1 MQGTQPAEAPLAT
14 AEGERAAHSSEN
26 PGLRRAVGVW
36 GSYTWGYADVGADVY
51 VALGIVMAAAQG
63 ATNVA
68 FLFAGLVYV
77 MVGLA
82 YTELAAAYPMAG
94 GGQFY
99 VLRGLGDF
107 WGFVAGWAVLL
118 DFTIDIALFAL
129 ASAGY
134 INFFFPVLNTHI
146 DLHLGPMML
155 GGVQPLLI
163 LEATF
168 FVVMLTVLN
177 IIGVRESSR
186 FNEILGALDVIS
198 ESTILFFGFLFAF
211 NPSLLLHQM
220 ATSWPDPYH
229 LAYGASLAIISF
241 VGLESISQASQ
252 ETIRP
257 GKVVPR
263 TSIALILTVLVY
275 ALAFSNLGL
284 AMLPWQSF
292 AEHNGDPIAWLASH
306 IPFLG
311 MVAGPYVALLG
322 ATLVLIS
329 SNAGVFGS
337 SRITYSMARYD
348 LLPRQL
354 AHVHPKF
361 RTPVRTLLVFSG
373 FALLELWLA
382 GLSQNAYDVLG
393 NMYAFG
399 AATAYILVFISLL
412 VLRFK
417 DPWTPRP
424 FKVPLNIRL
433 RGRDGET
440 RALPIVGIL
449 GLLGISSI
457 LLLVVLTHAIGR
469 LAGPGW
475 LLLGLLIY
483 VWHRKR
489 SKLPIM
495 GTIPRDWPQE
505 QLKVYEDAEEY
516 DLVEEFRENLA
527 RKRYLSGEE
536 RRERAAAPAARVVS
550 VPLSALGERERQ
562 ANGLKKES
570 KGDRHET

>member
-1 MQGTQPAEAPLAT
+1 MASEVAPDVTETNSAAAEVPQ
-14 AEGERAAHSSEN
+14 EN
-26 PGLRRAVGVW
+26 LGLRRAVGVW
-36 GSYTWGYADVGADVY
+36 GSFTWGYADVGADVY

-99 VLRGLGDF
+99 VLRGLGDL

-118 DFTIDIALFAL
+118 DFTIDISLFAL

-134 INFFFPVLNTHI
+134 INFFFPVLNTRI
-146 DLHLGPMML
+146 NIPRLGL
-155 GGVQPLLI
+155 QGVQPILI

-168 FVVMLTVLN
+168 LVVMLTLLN
-177 IIGVRESSR
+177 ILGVRASSR

-211 NPSLLLHQM
+211 NPTLLIHQM
-220 ATSWPDPYH
+220 TTSWPDPYH

-263 TSIALILTVLVY
+263 TSIALILTVLIY
-275 ALAFSNLGL
+275 ALAFSNLSL

-292 AEHNGDPIAWLASH
+292 AARNGDPIAWLASH

-311 MVAGPYVALLG
+311 LIAGPYVAMLG
-322 ATLVLIS
+322 ATLLLIS
-329 SNAGVFGS
+329 SNAGIFGA
-337 SRITYSMARYD
+337 SRITYSMARFD
-348 LLPRQL
+348 LLPRWF
-354 AHVHPKF
+354 AKVHPKF

-373 FALLELWLA
+373 IALLELWLA
-382 GLSQNAYDVLG
+382 GLSRNAYEVLG

-399 AATAYILVFISLL
+399 AATAYMLVFVSLL
-412 VLRFK
+412 VLRFV

-433 RGRDGET
+433 RGKDGEV
-440 RALPIVGIL
+440 RLLPIVGIL
-449 GLLGISSI
+449 GFLGISTI
-457 LLLVVLTHAIGR
+457 LFLVVLTHSIGR
-469 LAGPGW
+469 IAGPAW
-475 LLLGLLIY
+475 IILGLLIY
-483 VWHRKR
+483 SWYRRHR
-489 SKLPIM
+489 KLPI
-495 GTIPRDWPQE
+495 TKPLKRDWEKE
-505 QLKVYEDAEEY
+505 QLLVYEDAGEHELADEY
-516 DLVEEFRENLA
+516 RENLA
-527 RKRYLSGEE
+527 RKRRLHHEE
-536 RRERAAAPAARVVS
+536 ESASKLPIGAQVLD
-550 VPLSALGERERQ
+550 VPIENH
-562 ANGLKKES
+562 ANGENRRKR
-570 KGDRHET
+570 KGDTQ

>member
-1 MQGTQPAEAPLAT
+1 MASKTAPD
-14 AEGERAAHSSEN
+14 AAVASGAAAKIEQDSHS
-26 PGLRRAVGVW
+26 LRRAVGVW

-118 DFTIDIALFAL
+118 DFTIDISLFAL

-134 INFFFPVLNTHI
+134 INFFIPVLDTHI
-146 DLHLGPMML
+146 NISLSGITFP
-155 GGVQPLLI
+155 GVQPFLI
-163 LEATF
+163 LEATI
-168 FVVMLTVLN
+168 FVVLLTFLN
-177 IIGVRESSR
+177 IIGVRESSK

-198 ESTILFFGFLFAF
+198 ESSILFFGFLFAF
-211 NPSLLLHQM
+211 NPSMLVHQM
-220 ATSWPDPYH
+220 FTQWPDAFH

-263 TSIALILTVLVY
+263 TSIALILTVLIY
-275 ALAFSNLGL
+275 ALAFSNLSL

-292 AEHNGDPIAWLASH
+292 AQHNGDPIAWLASH
-306 IPFLG
+306 IPVLG
-311 MVAGPYVALLG
+311 LIAGPYVAMLG

-329 SNAGVFGS
+329 SNAGVFGA
-337 SRITYSMARYD
+337 SRITYSMARFD
-348 LLPRQL
+348 LLPRWFSK
-354 AHVHPKF
+354 VHPKF
-361 RTPVRTLLVFSG
+361 RTPIRTLVVFSG
-373 FALLELWLA
+373 IALVELWLA
-382 GLSQNAYDVLG
+382 GLSPNAYDVLG

-399 AATAYILVFISLL
+399 AATAYMLVFVSLL
-412 VLRFK
+412 VLRFI

-424 FKVPLNIRL
+424 FKVPLNL
-433 RGRDGET
+433 RFRGKDGET
-440 RALPIVGIL
+440 RLLPIVGVL
-449 GLLGISSI
+449 GFLGISSI
-457 LLLVVLTHAIGR
+457 LALVVLTHAIGR
-469 LAGPGW
+469 IAGPAW
-475 LLLGLLIY
+475 IILGLLIY
-483 VWHRKR
+483 IWHRR
-489 SKLPIM
+489 RNKLPV
-495 GTIPRDWPQE
+495 TKSLKRNWEKE
-505 QLKVYEDAEEY
+505 QMHVYEDAGEY
-516 DLVEEFRENLA
+516 ELADELKENLA
-527 RKRYLSGEE
+527 RKRRLHGEE
-536 RRERAAAPAARVVS
+536 EIESRLPIGTQVLD
-550 VPLSALGERERQ
+550 VPLPSNGNHSRKRKGE
-562 ANGLKKES
+562 KV
-570 KGDRHET
+570 